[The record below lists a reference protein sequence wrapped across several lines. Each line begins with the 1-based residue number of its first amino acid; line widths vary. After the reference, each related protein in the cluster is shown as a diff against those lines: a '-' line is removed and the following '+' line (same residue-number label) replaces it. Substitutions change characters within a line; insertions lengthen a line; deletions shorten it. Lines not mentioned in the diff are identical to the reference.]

1 MCAYYIDNQDR
12 IIQTI
17 KKLRIEEGISQSK
30 ISEILGISRGQVGY
44 IESPV
49 YPHKYTLKQID
60 TLCKALN
67 YPIEKLFLPDT
78 EISPVCSKV
87 INDLIKSIVKY
98 EQ

>member
-30 ISEILGISRGQVGY
+30 ISEILGISRGQVGN